1 MFVRT
6 RDFDHEMADLR
17 AEIKMLSE
25 RYWKLYHKHERLMTH
40 LGLYEQERSGVEI
53 RKKADQSRDNSDGH

>member
-6 RDFDHEMADLR
+6 RDFDYEIADLR
-17 AEIKMLSE
+17 AELKMLSE
-25 RYWKLYHKHERLMTH
+25 KYCRLYHKHERLMTH

-53 RKKADQSRDNSDGH
+53 RKKGGPEQGEE

>member
-6 RDFDHEMADLR
+6 RDFDYEIADLR
-17 AEIKMLSE
+17 AELKILSE
-25 RYWKLYHKHERLMTH
+25 KYYRLYHKHERLMTH

-53 RKKADQSRDNSDGH
+53 RKKGGPERGEQ